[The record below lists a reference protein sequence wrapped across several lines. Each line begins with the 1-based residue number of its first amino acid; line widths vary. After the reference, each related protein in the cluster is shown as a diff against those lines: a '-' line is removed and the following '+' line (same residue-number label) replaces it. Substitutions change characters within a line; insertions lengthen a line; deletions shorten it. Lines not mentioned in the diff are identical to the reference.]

1 MSSLRPTSLLPLVY
15 APVAAVAV
23 VEAMWLPA
31 AVVVASGAAQVAA
44 RRHSHTSRAPRRA

>member
-31 AVVVASGAAQVAA
+31 AVVVAGGAAQAAA
-44 RRHSHTSRAPRRA
+44 RRRSHAARAAGRA